1 MKHLLITA
9 IFCAFLSL
17 QAFPAG
23 KVIQE
28 TIEAAAKVSG
38 KTLSHGARHSAA
50 AALSKA
56 MAKYGDDAVRI
67 TRQGGL
73 EVLKQSAEYGDDF
86 WRIVRNAEPAAIRS
100 LALHADKMLP
110 VAKRIGPAFLK
121 LEAKAP
127 GLALKAVNCFGDDS
141 AKILAKLPAD
151 DVSRLIGL
159 AKRAETPAVK
169 GMLLKRYLSV
179 PDKEKFFKALDWKR
193 TAAIGLS
200 AAAIVGAYKLGC
212 GVEGGL
218 TALAKS
224 NPEAF
229 TTVIADGIAPFK
241 WLIFA
246 LLLLALWPAVK
257 WLWKRSGITFPKFGT
272 AKKTA
277 PEQDD
282 SARPAAE

>member
-23 KVIQE
+23 KVILE
-28 TIEAAAKVSG
+28 TIETAAKVSG
-38 KTLSHGARHSAA
+38 KTLSHGARSSAA
-50 AALSKA
+50 RALSKA
-56 MAKYGDDAVRI
+56 MAKYGDEAMKI

-73 EVLKQSAEYGDDF
+73 EVLKRSAEYGDDF
-86 WRIVRNAEPAAIRS
+86 WRIARHADPAAIRS
-100 LALHADKMLP
+100 LALHADKLLP

-141 AKILAKLPAD
+141 VKILAKLPPD
-151 DVSRLIGL
+151 DLSRLIGL

-169 GMLLKRYLSV
+169 GMLFKRYLSV
-179 PDKEKFFKALDWKR
+179 PDKEKFFKALDWKK
-193 TAAIGLS
+193 TGAIGIS
-200 AAAIVGAYKLGC
+200 AAAIIGAYKLGC

-218 TALAKS
+218 TTLAKS

-229 TTVIADGIAPFK
+229 TTLISDGIAPFK
-241 WLIFA
+241 WLLFA
-246 LLLLALWPAVK
+246 LLLLALWPVVK
-257 WLWKRSGITFPKFGT
+257 WLWKRSGIT
-272 AKKTA
+272 
-277 PEQDD
+277 
-282 SARPAAE
+282 